1 MTQISI
7 LKTGENKREERMPP
21 NVSVSC
27 SLSNKITGQASDHGV
42 QKFWESTISAYNGIS
57 LFITH
62 LAIHCLV
69 FSSSLGNIFL

>member
-42 QKFWESTISAYNGIS
+42 QKF
-57 LFITH
+57 
-62 LAIHCLV
+62 
-69 FSSSLGNIFL
+69 